1 MLTIHLVAE
10 NSVYDSMLALVQED
24 GPTSMYSLEVSS
36 FMSFIVSYKK
46 TQFPRIPAL
55 RVYLA
60 VHFAPWWVSIVS
72 NWFGRSLYEM
82 TTFEYMVNFAK

>member
-1 MLTIHLVAE
+1 MFCCDVSYDLDDVDNSSGGA

-46 TQFPRIPAL
+46 LNFQGYL
-55 RVYLA
+55 LSVY
-60 VHFAPWWVSIVS
+60 I
-72 NWFGRSLYEM
+72 
-82 TTFEYMVNFAK
+82 

>member
-1 MLTIHLVAE
+1 VTSATTSTMLTIHLVAE

-46 TQFPRIPAL
+46 LNFQGYL
-55 RVYLA
+55 LSVY
-60 VHFAPWWVSIVS
+60 I
-72 NWFGRSLYEM
+72 
-82 TTFEYMVNFAK
+82 

>member
-46 TQFPRIPAL
+46 LNFQGYL
-55 RVYLA
+55 LSVY
-60 VHFAPWWVSIVS
+60 I
-72 NWFGRSLYEM
+72 
-82 TTFEYMVNFAK
+82 